1 MSFLFRAAFYVFLN
15 RLLPT
20 SLVSVIQK
28 SHQLHKRRG
37 VKREFSVNFSSC
49 SPVLF
54 VERIRRTKGSTENP
68 RAFYNGLS
76 SFPMLRE
83 MRERSSVRR
92 EPMMFVEEAGQTGKK
107 RFAVYWC
114 AICQPNYPDAP
125 TIIIVQYFLNLWAFR
140 VWPFCVE
147 RKIFYYISFIFREF
161 CTCPVNGHLFVSY
174 IAQSS
179 VRIDRIEDNGMLS
192 RNRRFATECLSL
204 EEDDCSFKRIKICVN

>member
-114 AICQPNYPDAP
+114 AICQPNYPTLPLLLLSNISWIFEHFAFGRSVSSAKYSTILASSSGNFAP
-125 TIIIVQYFLNLWAFR
+125 ARLTGIFLSL
-140 VWPFCVE
+140 
-147 RKIFYYISFIFREF
+147 I
-161 CTCPVNGHLFVSY
+161 
-174 IAQSS
+174 
-179 VRIDRIEDNGMLS
+179 S
-192 RNRRFATECLSL
+192 RNLQSASIE
-204 EEDDCSFKRIKICVN
+204 